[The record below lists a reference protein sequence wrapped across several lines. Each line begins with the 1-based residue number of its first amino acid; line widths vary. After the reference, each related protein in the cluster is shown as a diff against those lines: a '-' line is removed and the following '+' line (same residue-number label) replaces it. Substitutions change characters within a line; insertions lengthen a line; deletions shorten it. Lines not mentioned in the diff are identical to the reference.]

1 MNTSLP
7 RNARKLIGF
16 LLTAALAAPLAAE
29 WEPVNM
35 APANWGQIGGAAVE
49 HLGDNQVQV
58 RSSTGNTVAAWVSLG
73 DGLVGVG
80 ADPFNPAEV
89 FLGTIAFDFYLP
101 PGKVQN
107 QTGFSAGS
115 AAMVARTGWNAV
127 GTSNRFQTANPFP
140 QNLVKAGE
148 WTTDVLAPTLTGVWY
163 NLWLVYDLAEGEFSL
178 YGRRA
183 DAGDI
188 EPAHLGTWEF
198 TGNNAEEDYAVLE
211 YFSIGAGGI
220 EDNNFPPGGTAASA
234 LGGVYANL
242 HTFVGTEANLTPTP
256 ATIQVD
262 SPEWQVIDTFAEG
275 APSAAWGG
283 DVGDMVLDFSEGYL
297 DLRSDVQL
305 GSFARPA
312 QSRSIYVELPE
323 TATAEDS
330 PPIFTVT
337 FDLNIKGP
345 VGETNSFGF
354 GVVGTQADTFDE
366 EGDLEETGVSEITLS
381 GYNRRGADDH
391 FGTFGTGA
399 QNLVKREDAAV
410 ILPSSARD
418 AWYQVWLVYNAAY
431 QTVDVY
437 VAPDGEGAP
446 AEPTQSYDLA
456 VDRKEFSHLVLGH
469 DTSDHPGVKFGNIY
483 VARGDLLTLSPTAGV
498 FVPASDEDPAPGLY
512 EDPVIGLHYYHG
524 AGFSTW
530 HGASEDDYLGIIYL
544 GLRTQTGPGWI
555 WHHGQ
560 GDWMYVVGASL
571 EAGLFAMFAG
581 PGGEDNLG
589 WIYTHADYEGEFY
602 SYDDEALM
610 PWVPEPA
617 E

>member
-1 MNTSLP
+1 MS
-7 RNARKLIGF
+7 
-16 LLTAALAAPLAAE
+16 
-29 WEPVNM
+29 
-35 APANWGQIGGAAVE
+35 PANWESKSGTLVD
-49 HLGDNQVQV
+49 HVDDSQV
-58 RSSTGNTVAAWVSLG
+58 RVRSATGNTVAAWVSLG
-73 DGLVGVG
+73 DGLAGVG
-80 ADPFNPAEV
+80 ANPFDPSEV
-89 FLGTIAFDFYLP
+89 ILGTIAFDFYLP
-101 PGKVQN
+101 SGKVQN

-115 AAMVARTGWNAV
+115 AAMVARSGWLALGNR
-127 GTSNRFQTANPFP
+127 NRFQTANPFP

-148 WTTDVLAPTLTGVWY
+148 WGTDILAPTLTGVWY
-163 NLWLVYDLAEGEFSL
+163 NMWLVYDLAEDEFSL

-188 EPAHLGTWEF
+188 EPAHLGTWSFEGD
-198 TGNNAEEDYAVLE
+198 TADEDYSALE

-220 EDNNFPPGGTAASA
+220 EDGNIPPGGTAASA

-242 HTFVGTEANLTPTP
+242 HTFAGAEANLTPTP
-256 ATIQVD
+256 ATIQVA
-262 SPEWQVIDTFAEG
+262 SPEWQVVDTFAEG

-283 DVGDMVLDFSEGYL
+283 DVDDMVLDFSEGYL

-305 GSFARPA
+305 GAFARPT
-312 QSRSIYVELPE
+312 QSRSIYVALPE
-323 TATAEDS
+323 TAAAGDS

-345 VGETNSFGF
+345 AGETNSFGF
-354 GVVGTQADTFDE
+354 GVVGTQADEFDE
-366 EGDLEETGVSEITLS
+366 DGDLAAAGVSEITLS
-381 GYNRRGADDH
+381 GYNRRGANDH

-399 QNLVKREDAAV
+399 QDLVKREDSAV

-418 AWYQVWLVYNAAY
+418 EWYQVWLVYNAAF

-437 VAPDGEGAP
+437 VSPDGDGPP
-446 AEPTQSYDLA
+446 AEPTQSYDLS

-469 DTSDHPGVKFGNIY
+469 DTSEHAGVKFGNIY
-483 VARGDLLTLSPTAGV
+483 FARGELLSLSPTAGE
-498 FVPASDEDPAPGLY
+498 FIPASDEDPEPGLY
-512 EDPVIGLHYYHG
+512 EDPVLGLHYYHG

-530 HGASEDDYLGIIYL
+530 HGASEEDFLGFIYL

-555 WHHGQ
+555 WHREQ
-560 GDWMYVVGASL
+560 GDWMYVVGASFD
-571 EAGLFAMFAG
+571 AGLFAMLAG

-589 WIYTHADYEGEFY
+589 WIYTRADYDGEFH
-602 SYDDEALM
+602 SYDADARM